1 MEQIKMAKDRWK
13 YDEPPW
19 KVREMQMKAIL
30 KYDYF
35 FQ

>member
-1 MEQIKMAKDRWK
+1 MAKDRWK

-19 KVREMQMKAIL
+19 KVRGMQMKAIL

-35 FQ
+35 LQ